1 MDNNVAAV
9 PMSIN
14 LNYRGE
20 GTIDITLTYTTEYL
34 LDETM
39 WVDETVWGKFESEL
53 DSWYDD
59 EMDEVYLQFGI
70 RHGDTSVYAV
80 ADEWTRCL
88 VCMNVDENSE
98 L

>member
-1 MDNNVAAV
+1 MKAFLILGLAALAFCVKTEHSFTRGMVPMDNNVAAV

-59 EMDEVYLQFGI
+59 EMDEVYL
-70 RHGDTSVYAV
+70 
-80 ADEWTRCL
+80 
-88 VCMNVDENSE
+88 
-98 L
+98 